1 MAAIIHPTFVH
12 VFSTFIFQ
20 RYTLHVLLNDFTA
33 HQSSFR
39 TLKIWQVYFYRSSQH
54 LNAILMS
61 LKYFGLHFPSI
72 YLFNKGKPQIWASIS
87 RNFQPTLHVSL
98 NYFLN
103 HYLQDRFLVF
113 WTCQSVWSISLVFTT
128 SYPAKWRA
136 RATTTYK
143 WMKKFILLNNYLQ
156 DRFLVFMAGL
166 FHLFIPFK
174 ALKDKL

>member
-1 MAAIIHPTFVH
+1 MAAIIHPTFGH

-20 RYTLHVLLNDFTA
+20 RYMFRLMTFAA

-39 TLKIWQVYFYRSSQH
+39 TLKIWQVYFYSSSQD

-61 LKYFGLHFPSI
+61 LKYSGLHIS
-72 YLFNKGKPQIWASIS
+72 LQSLCLTKENPQIWASIP

-98 NYFLN
+98 NDFLN